1 MNRPSAER
9 ANIVLRDT
17 TGWSRADVAPVLER
31 GIAELL
37 VPTFGADLVD
47 TAENLLPQ
55 YADERAPDVADGL
68 LVYAENPAV
77 SRLAGLLLAEVFDAR
92 SGWIITYVV
101 VAAEMRGHG
110 LGRRLIDHASAVVRQ
125 RLRDQE
131 ALLFAETEMGDG
143 PLVSERFKFLARA
156 GFRRLDFPYVQPA
169 LAPGKKPVTDL
180 HLLCRTSSQ
189 AIDPHRIT
197 AFLRRF
203 YASIAGPEW
212 SSDATLARVVD
223 GLEQRTMIPT
233 LPLD

>member
-9 ANIVLRDT
+9 ADIVLRDT

-55 YADERAPDVADGL
+55 YADERAADVADGL
-68 LVYAENPAV
+68 LVYAEDPAV

-101 VAAEMRGHG
+101 VAPEMRGHG

-125 RLRDQE
+125 RLHDQE
-131 ALLFAETEMGDG
+131 ALLFAETEKGDG
-143 PLVSERFKFLARA
+143 PFVRDRFTFLARA
-156 GFRRLDFPYVQPA
+156 GFRRLDFAYVQPA
-169 LAPGKKPVTDL
+169 LAPGKMPVTDL
-180 HLLCRTSSQ
+180 LLLCRTSSPSVD
-189 AIDPHRIT
+189 ADRIA

-203 YASIAGPEW
+203 YASIAGPRW
-212 SSDATLARVVD
+212 SSDAMLSRVVHD
-223 GLEQRTMIPT
+223 LEQRSMIPT
-233 LPLD
+233 LSLD